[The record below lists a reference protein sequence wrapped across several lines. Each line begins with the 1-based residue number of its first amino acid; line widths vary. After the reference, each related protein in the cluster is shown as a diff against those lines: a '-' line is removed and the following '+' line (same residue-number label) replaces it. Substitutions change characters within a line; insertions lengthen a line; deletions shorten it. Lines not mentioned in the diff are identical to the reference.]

1 MARMKVAKNIAYD
14 DDRRRYYVTFHYG
27 NGVKSTK
34 TFTTKADAVRALK
47 QFEAD
52 KANEEVVE
60 PTRDSLGEWMRY
72 WLENISKPNVR
83 ATTYHGYKNL
93 VERHL
98 IPSLG
103 GKPLQKITAADIRE
117 YYKKK
122 LSGPKALSQNSLR
135 KHHDVLNQIFQAAV
149 LEDKLRKNPMRIV
162 SAPKKET
169 IQYTIYTAEEL
180 HDLFEKVKG
189 NRLEIVVKLAGYY
202 GLRREEICGL
212 KWQDIDFER
221 NLFEIRRS
229 MTMAGGQLLI
239 DEPKTK
245 SSYRK
250 EAMNDDVR
258 ELLLRLRDRQEENK
272 RMLKDDYVDTGF
284 ILCWEDG
291 KPYRPNYISEL
302 FAKFLLDNGLKKIR
316 LHDLRHS
323 FASIANDL
331 GVPMFNISKALGH
344 GSTAVTS
351 GIYTHMFDD
360 SHKETIDRVTEAIQQ
375 FKKTGKAT

>member
-1 MARMKVAKNIAYD
+1 MGYQITEFGQDLLD
-14 DDRRRYYVTFHYG
+14 DVRKLCDRTLEDQLRA
-27 NGVKSTK
+27 
-34 TFTTKADAVRALK
+34 ADR
-47 QFEAD
+47 
-52 KANEEVVE
+52 
-60 PTRDSLGEWMRY
+60 SGEWPAEAYRAASEMGIGAAFIAEEY
-72 WLENISKPNVR
+72 GGVDLE
-83 ATTYHGYKNL
+83 
-93 VERHL
+93 
-98 IPSLG
+98 
-103 GKPLQKITAADIRE
+103 
-117 YYKKK
+117 
-122 LSGPKALSQNSLR
+122 LSE
-135 KHHDVLNQIFQAAV
+135 QAAV

-212 KWQDIDFER
+212 MWQDIDFER

-272 RMLKDDYVDTGF
+272 RMLKDDYMDTGF

-302 FAKFLLDNGLKKIR
+302 FTKFLNDNGLKKIR